1 MDRCFK
7 NYLQYCGRRIL
18 TGKDCGERLVLR
30 MLLQEFPQNK
40 FIMEYSGNFYCTL
53 LQEPEHFYQ
62 GELPEFVDL
71 LNDQGF
77 KHVFGRDAN
86 KDILIALLNEIIPD
100 RVIVDLRHIRNEQIP
115 SDPET
120 KGSVF
125 DLYCETEDGSR
136 IVVELQNKPQLDYID
151 RAIYYSAFPIQN
163 QVEKGNRKYT
173 FNAVYVINILNFN
186 LKELKGHNNPVSA
199 FRFKELETNAALSEK
214 YTIIFIEL
222 RKFTKDLDDISPDN
236 MQEVFIH
243 CLKNMHRHKKQPE
256 TLQQPICNRLF
267 EAARF
272 AAMNKQERQTYIS
285 KMNTE
290 RDLRNQLDYARSEG
304 LAKGMEK
311 GRKEA
316 LTESARKFKA
326 QNVPIEVISSCTGLS
341 VEEIMAL

>member
-1 MDRCFK
+1 
-7 NYLQYCGRRIL
+7 
-18 TGKDCGERLVLR
+18 
-30 MLLQEFPQNK
+30 
-40 FIMEYSGNFYCTL
+40 
-53 LQEPEHFYQ
+53 
-62 GELPEFVDL
+62 
-71 LNDQGF
+71 
-77 KHVFGRDAN
+77 
-86 KDILIALLNEIIPD
+86 
-100 RVIVDLRHIRNEQIP
+100 
-115 SDPET
+115 
-120 KGSVF
+120 
-125 DLYCETEDGSR
+125 
-136 IVVELQNKPQLDYID
+136 
-151 RAIYYSAFPIQN
+151 
-163 QVEKGNRKYT
+163 
-173 FNAVYVINILNFN
+173 
-186 LKELKGHNNPVSA
+186 
-199 FRFKELETNAALSEK
+199 EK

-272 AAMNKQERQTYIS
+272 AAMNKQERQAYIS

-304 LAKGMEK
+304 LAK